1 MSNRPTKPIRT
12 GRLSRMSQLGRLAGG
27 MAGSIVTEGARRWRR
42 GEGWDLREQ
51 ALTPS
56 NLNRLSDRLSQM
68 RGAAM
73 KLGQLLSMDAGHLMP
88 PELAQ
93 LLARLRNDAHAMP
106 LSQLEPVLAKTWG
119 KDWSQNF
126 QRFSYQPLASAS
138 IGQVHEAVTKEG
150 QHLAIKVQYP
160 GVVQSIDSDLDN
172 VATLLRWSRMLPENL
187 DISPILEEAKA
198 QLKLE
203 TDYRH
208 EAEQLLKFRTLLT
221 ASTEF
226 AIPEINAELS
236 HPNILAMS
244 FLPGKPI
251 EHLETASLEQRQRW
265 VQALFEL
272 FFRELFEFR
281 TVQTDPNYANFL
293 IDSEQNRL
301 GLIDF
306 GAVRAYPTDIT
317 DAYRDLFNAVITN
330 NDSAMANAA
339 QRIGY
344 FAKDIAP
351 NQQATVLQLFK
362 IAAEP
367 LTQTG
372 PYDFARSD
380 LALRLREVGLKL
392 SLEQGYWHTPPVGSL
407 FLHRKLAGLYLLAQR
422 LKVKLDVAEIAKPY
436 LSHSTVTTE
445 VPG

>member
-27 MAGSIVTEGARRWRR
+27 MAGSIVSEGARRWRR
-42 GEGWDLREQ
+42 GEGWDLRQQ
-51 ALTPS
+51 ALTPA

-106 LSQLEPVLAKTWG
+106 LSQLEPVLSKSWG
-119 KDWSQNF
+119 QNWSQNF

-138 IGQVHEAVTKEG
+138 IGQVHEAVTKDG

-172 VATLLRWSRMLPENL
+172 VATLLRWSRLLPENL

-203 TDYRH
+203 TDYQH
-208 EAEQLLKFRTLLT
+208 EANQLRHFQTLLSDSPHFT
-221 ASTEF
+221 LPDIHT
-226 AIPEINAELS
+226 ELS

-244 FLPGKPI
+244 FLKGQPI
-251 EHLETASLEQRQRW
+251 EQLENASPEQRQYW
-265 VQALFEL
+265 VRTLFVL
-272 FFRELFEFR
+272 FFRELFEFGI
-281 TVQTDPNYANFL
+281 VQTDPNYANFL
-293 IDSEQNRL
+293 VDKEQNRL

-306 GAVRAYPTDIT
+306 GAVRAYASPIT
-317 DAYRDLFNAVITN
+317 MAYRDLFKSVIAQ
-330 NDSAMANAA
+330 DDAAMADAA

-344 FAKDIAP
+344 FADDIAP

-372 PYDFARSD
+372 PYDFVHSD
-380 LALRLREVGLKL
+380 LAIRLREVGLKL

-422 LKVKLDVAEIAKPY
+422 LKVKLDVAAIAEPY
-436 LSHSTVTTE
+436 LDSI
-445 VPG
+445 

>member
-1 MSNRPTKPIRT
+1 MSHRPTKPIRT
-12 GRLSRMSQLGRLAGG
+12 GRLSRFSQLGRLAGG
-27 MAGSIVTEGARRWRR
+27 MAGSIVSEGARRWRR

-51 ALTPS
+51 ALTPA

-88 PELAQ
+88 PELAH

-106 LSQLEPVLAKTWG
+106 LSQLEPVLAKAWG
-119 KDWSQNF
+119 KNWSQDF

-138 IGQVHEAVTKEG
+138 IGQVHEAVTRTGE
-150 QHLAIKVQYP
+150 HMAIKVQYP

-172 VATLLRWSRMLPENL
+172 VATLLRWSRLLPEHL
-187 DISPILEEAKA
+187 DISPILEEAKI

-203 TDYRH
+203 TDYQH
-208 EAEQLLKFRTLLT
+208 EAEQMQSFGTLL
-221 ASTEF
+221 AGSTHF
-226 AIPEINAELS
+226 VIPEFNPELS

-244 FLPGKPI
+244 FLQGKPI
-251 EHLETASLEQRQRW
+251 EHLETANQEERQRW
-265 VQALFEL
+265 VRALFEL

-293 IDSEQNRL
+293 IDSEQQRL

-306 GAVRAYPTDIT
+306 GAVRAYPADIT
-317 DAYRDLFNAVITN
+317 DAYRDLFNAVIDN
-330 NDSAMANAA
+330 NDAAMADAA

-344 FAKDIAP
+344 FADNIAP
-351 NQQATVLQLFK
+351 DQQATVLQLFK

-367 LTQTG
+367 LTQPG
-372 PYDFARSD
+372 PYDFARTD
-380 LALRLREVGLKL
+380 LANRLREVGLKL

-422 LKVKLDVAEIAKPY
+422 LRIRLDIAAIAKPY
-436 LSHSTVTTE
+436 LE
-445 VPG
+445 